1 MEFFT
6 WKSTRQ
12 RPASLLN
19 GRRRFRGEERCAD
32 PPFGALDC
40 RRPFTSPALEGRDG
54 VFYED
59 TPGGGGEGGERR
71 SPRDAGPLGPVG
83 AEDSPRGGPGAGEGR
98 RRVATGSAKPAALG
112 PRGRLGGGGRG
123 GAGAGL
129 SRAGAARA
137 TRRPSP
143 RAAGLEP
150 GSEPRTSSGR
160 RGRGRPVGPL
170 SRLCTAAPDGEG
182 GSPGAGPAS
191 GGGGCWPGAIGL
203 GAHTHPPTHPPTA
216 FRAGCTRGPRLV
228 LARGMV

>member
-1 MEFFT
+1 M
-6 WKSTRQ
+6 
-12 RPASLLN
+12 
-19 GRRRFRGEERCAD
+19 
-32 PPFGALDC
+32 
-40 RRPFTSPALEGRDG
+40 
-54 VFYED
+54 
-59 TPGGGGEGGERR
+59 
-71 SPRDAGPLGPVG
+71 
-83 AEDSPRGGPGAGEGR
+83 
-98 RRVATGSAKPAALG
+98 ATGSAKPAALG

-143 RAAGLEP
+143 RAAGSEP

-203 GAHTHPPTHPPTA
+203 GAHTHPPTHPPRSA
-216 FRAGCTRGPRLV
+216 RAAPGAPGWSWRAGWSRRPRPPGDCFVAGGRSGLV
-228 LARGMV
+228 RARGWAKAESEVS